1 MPIHNTEEETM
12 WRTVE
17 GAAEHFGVSKPT
29 IYNWINKDKIRI
41 HNSAIP
47 FMVDIN
53 SMETEENNHLYS
65 TVKKNTE
72 TKYTIDPKVSA
83 RLIDAAY
90 FGVLDDV
97 LDLLKDGTTL
107 EEIDRVVEEA
117 ADKMAKALGCDDYE
131 EDSEELITPIIP

>member
-1 MPIHNTEEETM
+1 MPIYNTEEETM

-29 IYNWINKDKIRI
+29 IYRWIKKNKIRATVSMCTGRGYI
-41 HNSAIP
+41 
-47 FMVDIN
+47 VDIN
-53 SMETEENNHLYS
+53 SMGTES
-65 TVKKNTE
+65 TTKKNTE
-72 TKYTIDPKVSA
+72 PKYTIDPKVSA

-97 LDLLKDGTTL
+97 LDLLKDSTTL

-117 ADKMAKALGCDDYE
+117 ADKMARALGCDDYE
-131 EDSEELITPIIP
+131 EESEELITPIIPHIP

>member
-1 MPIHNTEEETM
+1 MPIH
-12 WRTVE
+12 
-17 GAAEHFGVSKPT
+17 
-29 IYNWINKDKIRI
+29 
-41 HNSAIP
+41 
-47 FMVDIN
+47 
-53 SMETEENNHLYS
+53 
-65 TVKKNTE
+65 NTE

-107 EEIDRVVEEA
+107 QEIDRVVEEA

-131 EDSEELITPIIP
+131 EVSEELITPIIPHSIGDNNGAI